1 MSGCDMAGF
10 AVNSWAAARNYT
22 RQVAQEVNCTIET
35 SQAMI
40 DCLREADAQ
49 DLVDAGFIR
58 GHVRVRGGPYVGGG
72 AMVFLHDQTFFDS
85 QLKRTIIFSDLIKR
99 QQFFISGRT
108 QNMFFTIY
116 FI

>member
-40 DCLREADAQ
+40 DCLRESDAQ
-49 DLVDAGFIR
+49 DLVDAGFIG
-58 GHVRVRGGPYVGGG
+58 GHVRV
-72 AMVFLHDQTFFDS
+72 
-85 QLKRTIIFSDLIKR
+85 IIGDTVIHLP
-99 QQFFISGRT
+99 ISLSLS
-108 QNMFFTIY
+108 NEKFTK
-116 FI
+116 